1 MRLTEEYRPRTW
13 SEVLAQDKAIER
25 IKRIGKRGY
34 GGRAFWISGQSGTG
48 KTTLAYLIAE
58 EIADGWSI
66 HELDAGEM
74 TVSRLKSIESDMNHL
89 ALGKGGKAY
98 LINEA
103 HGLRKEAIRQ
113 LLVMLERLPSHV
125 CVVFTTTCEGE
136 EKLFEDYDDSSPLIS
151 RCAHIK
157 LARRDLTKPFA
168 ERAQFIAQENGL
180 DGKPLAS
187 YIKLAQK
194 HRNNMRAV
202 LQAIEAGE
210 MMD

>member
-1 MRLTEEYRPRTW
+1 MRLTEEYRPKKW
-13 SEVLAQDKAIER
+13 ADVLAQDKAIER
-25 IKRIGKRGY
+25 IQRIGKRGY

-48 KTTLAYLIAE
+48 KTTIAYLIAE

-113 LLVMLERLPSHV
+113 LLVLLERLPSHV
-125 CVVFTTTCEGE
+125 CVIFTTTCEGE

-151 RCAHIK
+151 RCAHIQ
-157 LARRDLTKPFA
+157 LSRRDLSKAFA

-194 HRNNMRAV
+194 HRNNLRAM